1 MTKSLSCRDV
11 GVDCDFKATGDT
23 VEEVLKACAEHAMKA
38 HGMTSIPPEM
48 VAKCQAA
55 IRDVQGVV

>member
-11 GVDCDFKATGDT
+11 GVDCDFKTTGKT
-23 VEEVLKACAEHAMKA
+23 VEEVMKAAAEHAKKA

-48 VAKCQAA
+48 VAKVQAA
-55 IRDVQGVV
+55 IRDV